1 MLFWAQVSAKSSCFR
16 HAVTPGES
24 GLLYF
29 TNGAIRE
36 LVPPKNERTLAHFSP
51 PGTGKGTI
59 TFTGKGQVTYD
70 IPGRSCLQNRHRM
83 VQRPGTFRAR
93 ARGANLN
100 SLMFAA
106 AYDFRWLRKPNF
118 GDLSPTSRIIFRK
131 PQLQLRS
138 GPEMSPSRPGTA
150 STTGH
155 SRDWNYYMC
164 SENRSVFRLCSIS
177 TISRPRFPSIPF
189 LVASR
194 AGISRLTSRDKP
206 HLSRRGWRRRQFA
219 LAIQC
224 HTQHLGSTPITFE
237 AQYRVRWLAYAEPF
251 ADFANL
257 PPPGTP
263 PPCPNRVGIGVM
275 TSSTMY
281 PA

>member
-1 MLFWAQVSAKSSCFR
+1 
-16 HAVTPGES
+16 
-24 GLLYF
+24 
-29 TNGAIRE
+29 
-36 LVPPKNERTLAHFSP
+36 
-51 PGTGKGTI
+51 
-59 TFTGKGQVTYD
+59 
-70 IPGRSCLQNRHRM
+70 
-83 VQRPGTFRAR
+83 
-93 ARGANLN
+93 
-100 SLMFAA
+100 MFAA

-131 PQLQLRS
+131 PQLQIRS

-155 SRDWNYYMC
+155 SRDWNYV

-275 TSSTMY
+275 TSSTGQQSCVALNELSSKTQSY
-281 PA
+281 LKGDINFPIDPCIQVTLSVTKGSLPPAFWLIGWTYSLGLSFNNPASSEH